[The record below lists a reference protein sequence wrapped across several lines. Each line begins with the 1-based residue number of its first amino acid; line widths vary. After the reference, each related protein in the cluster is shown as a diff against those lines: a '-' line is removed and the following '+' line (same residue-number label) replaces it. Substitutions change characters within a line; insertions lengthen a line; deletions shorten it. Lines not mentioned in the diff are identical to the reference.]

1 VLPVSIPQPSR
12 ILEAGFAAG
21 GLVFATMVGL
31 GFPKFSTAGGERY
44 LMSFDRDVNFPRVRA
59 WVWIIAVAAVA
70 LCAFAGPRAQAASVQ
85 PLEIVT
91 KNGVQVFSV
100 EIATTEQEKETGLMY
115 RKELADGKG
124 MLFDFSPEQEVS
136 MWMKNTYI
144 SLDMIFIRADG
155 TILRIAESTE
165 PLSTKIIPSQGL
177 AKGVLEVIA
186 GTAKK
191 YGIEPGDRVGH
202 PLFNGH

>member
-1 VLPVSIPQPSR
+1 M
-12 ILEAGFAAG
+12 
-21 GLVFATMVGL
+21 GLF
-31 GFPKFSTAGGERY
+31 R
-44 LMSFDRDVNFPRVRA
+44 SFDPCRLQVRR
-59 WVWIIAVAAVA
+59 WIVAAVLVA
-70 LCAFAGPRAQAASVQ
+70 LCGIPISSAQAASVQ

-100 EIATTEQEKETGLMY
+100 EMATTEQEKETGLMY

-124 MLFDFSPEQEVS
+124 MLFDFSPEQQVS

-155 TILRIAESTE
+155 RILRIAENTE
-165 PLSTKIIPSQGL
+165 PLSTRIIASGGL

-202 PLFNGH
+202 PLFNRR